1 MKLKRIMAIVLC
13 FAMVLSTMS
22 FNVFAEEGVT
32 ETTDTVVAKVGNAE
46 FTDIQEAIK
55 AAAPN
60 GTVDI
65 VDDIVVDEWV
75 MIAEGLTISGD
86 TLITLEIDGL
96 TINGNGKTLT
106 INSIESAGNGARL
119 FYDATELNI
128 NNLTIKCAEAI
139 GGGIGLKSGVISG
152 VTFDGGTYGV
162 MPQTGDVIIEDCTFK
177 TDGSS
182 IYFEEERD
190 GLLVTECTFENP
202 DTANIILLRGDIE
215 FINNTIISGRTVNV
229 VSGSPVV
236 TGNNFGDVRF
246 KVYNDATATIEN
258 NVINVLT
265 FNDQSTVNSTFVN
278 NNLSEEA
285 ESVLDSAVFPE
296 DDTTGE
302 GDSEED
308 IILINTAEDLIALR
322 DAVNNGSN
330 YAGKYVKLNAD
341 IDLSS
346 VSNWTPIGDA
356 LYATTNYAP
365 VDATKVFSGTFDGNN
380 KTISNLKIERTVG
393 GVDVQANL
401 GLFGITGQDAVIKNL
416 TITNVDIDTDGRNV
430 GAVAGVT
437 YYATLENITVNG
449 DINIKGGNNVS
460 AVGGMARHYPV
471 TATNITVSGNDG
483 SSITGN
489 NIVGGIFAEIAPNG
503 QSHTYENL
511 SVENVAIN
519 GVGGVGGIVGLLTNG
534 AISTVSVKDVELV
547 GRTDYQGNAM
557 GRIRLGAIA
566 GLLGGS
572 AATISDVEVE
582 NVTAKNL
589 DDNNVVLPVVG
600 ANYDASSNATEAK
613 IGDTYYATLAKA
625 FAAAVEG
632 DTVTLL
638 CDIENVIEIPDGVA
652 LDTNGYRFGDS
663 LTGMGTEED
672 PYLINNIDELVW
684 FRDDVNGGNTY
695 AGKYVKLTAD
705 IDLAGENWVAIG
717 SATQEHGFMGNF
729 DGQNHKIM
737 NLTITDPALD
747 SDGYAYAGLFG
758 ITEGI
763 DKDNQNFIKNLT
775 IENVDITTD
784 GHIASAAIAYPY
796 YTIVENVTVCGDIAI
811 NGGNYTAGILAYT
824 RRCVNASNLT
834 IEGNEGSYITGAQV
848 VGGVISDI
856 QMNGGL
862 IAEYSDFNA
871 EGLTISGDLN
881 VGGIS
886 GIIASQTLNTCSVKN
901 VTIDCD
907 DNRKGIVAGSLG
919 GVSTV
924 SDATVENISGA
935 SALIGGTYND
945 GKSVEAKIGDTYYAT
960 LAKAF
965 ETAENGDTVTLLTD
979 IEDVVEIPEGV
990 TLVTNG
996 YEFGEPVEVT
1006 TYEELVNALAKEN
1019 ANVIMMNDITGTA
1032 TKGGYDLAGIVINA
1046 GDVLDGNGY
1055 KLTINGANG
1064 TWDCA
1069 VAMTGGTV
1077 KNLTVANGFRGIF
1090 MPGADG
1096 DVVIDNV
1103 KFENVIYTFN
1113 SDAGSTNYSVTIKNT
1128 TLNGWTSYSAVH
1140 KSVAFEDCTF
1150 GEGSGYAFLRPYQAT
1165 TFTGCEFNE
1174 GFEFD
1179 TMQTAANTLEFNDCT
1194 YAGEE
1199 LNTENATDMFYKG
1212 GSVVIDGEV
1221 LNIKRGTW
1229 GGIDW
1234 TLIEGTLTIAPA
1246 KGEPELNPN
1255 VNDGTTRYEVGVWR
1269 ERVVYKNGEAASIGG
1284 APYDMNAVKEL
1295 IIEEGVTSIGS
1306 FTAQFP
1312 NLTGEVVIPSTV
1324 TYIGQ
1329 EAFQKSPFTKLTFAE
1344 GGTDELCIAQGA
1356 FKNLII
1362 EEVSLPEDR
1371 PVHLH
1376 AWVFNN
1382 CHNLKSATLPASVTK
1397 LSGTNHIDYFK
1408 NFEEH
1413 SNPTWTDASEIFA
1426 YNENLETITFGSEE
1440 IRDMFYAGGRN
1451 GTSKDYTV
1459 ANVGLTTYSSFDE
1472 AWEKAQD
1479 GETVKLLKNVTLDKI
1494 LTNNKKITLDLNG
1507 KTITGID
1514 NTEKNFSLIDN
1525 RGELTITG
1533 NGKMTL
1539 TATVNSG
1546 WNRYSAVIANNP
1558 GGKLVIENGTF
1569 EHLGGTDMAYGIDNL
1584 TNGKGTYA
1592 ETIINGG
1599 TIKSTYRG
1607 IRQFL
1612 NGVDADNIL
1621 TVNGG
1626 TVEGA
1631 NKSIWMQDP
1640 SKNSNTGKL
1649 TVADGATLNGDV
1661 YLFVTADS
1669 VEWPVEVSIAA
1680 GAVNGEVIS
1689 ANVPFG
1695 YEVVN
1700 ENGIYGVKN
1709 YRSSGYKVTAV
1720 ADKTEVRYNN
1730 GNPDIFAVEYIITGG
1745 NVIGGMAQFEY
1756 DNTLFICAED
1766 ADGDG
1771 VIKMN
1776 SNNLV
1781 TDADG
1786 KTLLKKLNFT
1796 VKANPEETT
1805 TYTFIAKYVQVV
1817 SDYDAAGSGT
1827 QDGFVENLVGFDVNV
1842 IAQYDVTLPADGSLA
1857 GNTYVDVNADYSV
1870 AINNFDENKIYTIT
1884 YTMGGVENAV
1894 EVTKDNVVDGGFV
1907 IENVTGDIEFTE
1919 VTDMLNCEIVLLAD
1933 VISGYTLVM
1942 VKDGVS
1948 VGYTYDGAEMY
1959 AVERY
1964 VGLTEVERDDDFVGN
1979 ILNATSVRAILVEGG
1994 VTEEEARELIAV
2006 SNIASTA
2013 IEEDFDVNRNGVFYF
2028 NDAMTAHGCYK
2039 KQYDLAARMAWYLAS
2054 DVNTD
2059 FVVDTSDYDDAV
2071 EAFWATLD

>member
-1 MKLKRIMAIVLC
+1 MKLKRILASILAIC
-13 FAMVLSTMS
+13 MVLSTMG
-22 FNVFAEEGVT
+22 F
-32 ETTDTVVAKVGNAE
+32 TVLA
-46 FTDIQEAIK
+46 
-55 AAAPN
+55 
-60 GTVDI
+60 
-65 VDDIVVDEWV
+65 DE
-75 MIAEGLTISGD
+75 
-86 TLITLEIDGL
+86 
-96 TINGNGKTLT
+96 
-106 INSIESAGNGARL
+106 
-119 FYDATELNI
+119 
-128 NNLTIKCAEAI
+128 
-139 GGGIGLKSGVISG
+139 
-152 VTFDGGTYGV
+152 
-162 MPQTGDVIIEDCTFK
+162 
-177 TDGSS
+177 
-182 IYFEEERD
+182 
-190 GLLVTECTFENP
+190 
-202 DTANIILLRGDIE
+202 
-215 FINNTIISGRTVNV
+215 
-229 VSGSPVV
+229 
-236 TGNNFGDVRF
+236 
-246 KVYNDATATIEN
+246 
-258 NVINVLT
+258 
-265 FNDQSTVNSTFVN
+265 
-278 NNLSEEA
+278 
-285 ESVLDSAVFPE
+285 
-296 DDTTGE
+296 
-302 GDSEED
+302 
-308 IILINTAEDLIALR
+308 
-322 DAVNNGSN
+322 
-330 YAGKYVKLNAD
+330 
-341 IDLSS
+341 
-346 VSNWTPIGDA
+346 
-356 LYATTNYAP
+356 
-365 VDATKVFSGTFDGNN
+365 
-380 KTISNLKIERTVG
+380 
-393 GVDVQANL
+393 
-401 GLFGITGQDAVIKNL
+401 
-416 TITNVDIDTDGRNV
+416 
-430 GAVAGVT
+430 
-437 YYATLENITVNG
+437 
-449 DINIKGGNNVS
+449 
-460 AVGGMARHYPV
+460 
-471 TATNITVSGNDG
+471 
-483 SSITGN
+483 
-489 NIVGGIFAEIAPNG
+489 
-503 QSHTYENL
+503 
-511 SVENVAIN
+511 
-519 GVGGVGGIVGLLTNG
+519 
-534 AISTVSVKDVELV
+534 
-547 GRTDYQGNAM
+547 
-557 GRIRLGAIA
+557 
-566 GLLGGS
+566 
-572 AATISDVEVE
+572 
-582 NVTAKNL
+582 
-589 DDNNVVLPVVG
+589 
-600 ANYDASSNATEAK
+600 ASSASVAK
-613 IGDTYYATLAKA
+613 IGDTYYATLEEAFKAVTVENNVVEILEDVTVDYLWNCRSGNGAQFTVPVTINGNNKTIKFTDEVKDNNWNTVFRFEADATVKDLTIDISEATLVQRVITAKKSL
-625 FAAAVEG
+625 AVDGLTIIGSAKYGIIFGEG
-632 DTVTLL
+632 SGAEDLAEAEISIANSTLNGTRRAISDNENGKDVKSVTITDNTLNANVYVSAYEAVTFTGNTVTGGYV
-638 CDIENVIEIPDGVA
+638 DIRSYTANNSLNVTATDNTLEDNTQTKYNYIKAGGTIDAQGGFVIPWDGVTISNLEEFKMFRDA
-652 LDTNGYRFGDS
+652 VNAGDS
-663 LTGMGTEED
+663 
-672 PYLINNIDELVW
+672 
-684 FRDDVNGGNTY
+684 Y
-695 AGKYVKLTAD
+695 AGKTVTLTAD

-729 DGQNHKIM
+729 DGQNYKIM

-784 GHIASAAIAYPY
+784 GHIVAAAIAYPY

-834 IEGNEGSYITGAQV
+834 IEGNEGSYITGAQG

-901 VTIDCD
+901 VTLDCD
-907 DNRKGIVAGSLG
+907 DARVGTVAGCLG
-919 GVSTV
+919 GVSTI
-924 SDATVENISGA
+924 SDATVENVSGA

-1006 TYEELVNALAKEN
+1006 TYEELVNALAQEN

-1032 TKGGYDLAGIVINA
+1032 TKGGYNLAGIVINA

-1179 TMQTAANTLEFNDCT
+1179 TSKTVANSFEFNDCT

-1199 LNTENATDMFYKG
+1199 LNTENATDMFYNG
-1212 GSVVIDGEV
+1212 GSVVIDGEE

-1234 TLIEGTLTIAPA
+1234 TLVNGTLTIAPT
-1246 KGEPELNPN
+1246 KGTPIADPN
-1255 VNDGTTRYEVGVWR
+1255 SGKTYEVGAWR
-1269 ERVVYKNGEAASIGG
+1269 EAVRYDSTGEGKAVEGW
-1284 APYDMNAVKEL
+1284 PYDRTKVTKL
-1295 IIEEGVTSIGS
+1295 VIEEGVTSIGS
-1306 FTAQFP
+1306 FTAQGFT

-1329 EAFQKSPFTKLTFAE
+1329 EAFQKSTMTKLTFAA
-1344 GGTDELCIAQGA
+1344 GGTEELCIAQGA

-1558 GGKLVIENGTF
+1558 GGKLVIENGTI

-1669 VEWPVEVSIAA
+1669 VEWPVEVSIAE
-1680 GAVNGEVIS
+1680 GAVNGDVLS
-1689 ANVPFG
+1689 TNVPFG

-1709 YRSSGYKVTAV
+1709 YTSSGYKVIAV

-1730 GNPDIFAVEYIITGG
+1730 GNPDSFTVEYIVTGG
-1745 NVIGGMAQFEY
+1745 NVIGGMAQLEY
-1756 DNTLFICAED
+1756 DNTLFVCAED

-1776 SNNLV
+1776 SNRLE

-1805 TYTFIAKYVQVV
+1805 IYTFIAKYVQVV

-1827 QDGFVENLVGFDVNV
+1827 QDGFVEDLVGFDVTV
-1842 IAQYDVTLPADGSLA
+1842 VAQHDVTLPADGSLA
-1857 GNTYVDVNADYSV
+1857 GNTYVDVNADYAV

-1884 YTMGGVENAV
+1884 YTMDGVEATV
-1894 EVTKDNVVDGGFV
+1894 EVTKDNVVDDGFI

-1919 VTDMLNCEIVLLAD
+1919 VTDKLNCEIVLLPD

-1948 VGYTYDGAEMY
+1948 AGYTYDGAEMY

-1964 VGLTEVERDDDFVGN
+1964 VGLTEVERDDFVGN

-1994 VTEEEARELIAV
+1994 VTEEEARALIAV
-2006 SNIASTA
+2006 SDIASTT
-2013 IEEDFDVNRNGVFYF
+2013 IEENYDVNRNGAFYF
-2028 NDAMTAHGCYK
+2028 NDAMVAHGCYK
-2039 KQYDLAARMAWYLAS
+2039 KQYELAARMAWYLAS

-2059 FVVDTSDYDDAV
+2059 FVVDTSDYDAAV